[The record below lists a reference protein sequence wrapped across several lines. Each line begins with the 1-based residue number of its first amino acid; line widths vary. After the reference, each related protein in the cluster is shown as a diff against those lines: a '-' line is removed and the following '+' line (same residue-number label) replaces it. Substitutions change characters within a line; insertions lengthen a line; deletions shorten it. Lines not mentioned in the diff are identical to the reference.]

1 MDLYQNKNGVIQLDL
16 TSFIDHTNLDPA
28 AKTDDIL
35 RLCDE
40 ASEWKFAS
48 VCVNPCYVALA
59 SARLN
64 GKGIKVCS
72 VVGFPLGANIMLLKA
87 YEAERAYQDGAA
99 EIDMVMNISH
109 AKNGSY
115 DLLREDI
122 AGVVRAVPDCK
133 VKVILE
139 TCLLEDAEIIKACNE
154 AARAGVHFVKTSTG
168 FSSGGATVRHVE
180 LIRHSLPPEI
190 GVKASGGIRD
200 RKTAESMIAA
210 GANRL
215 GTSRSVLICGAVS
228 D

>member
-1 MDLYQNKNGVIQLDL
+1 MELAHY
-16 TSFIDHTNLDPA
+16 IDHTNLDPA

-40 ASEWKFAS
+40 ALEWQFAS

-59 SARLN
+59 SERLR
-64 GKGIKVCS
+64 GKDVKVCS
-72 VVGFPLGANIMLLKA
+72 VVGFPLGANTMSLKA
-87 YEAERAYQDGAA
+87 YEAEKAYKDGAA

-109 AKNGSY
+109 VKNGSY

-139 TCLLEDAEIIKACNE
+139 TCLLGDDEIIRACSE
-154 AARAGVHFVKTSTG
+154 AVASGAHFLKTSTG

-180 LIRHSLPPEI
+180 LIRNCLPPEI

-200 RKTAESMIAA
+200 RESAEAMIAA

-215 GTSRSVLICGAVS
+215 GTSRSVSICKTVPN
-228 D
+228 

>member
-1 MDLYQNKNGVIQLDL
+1 MDLA
-16 TSFIDHTNLDPA
+16 SFIDHTNLDPA

-59 SARLN
+59 SARL
-64 GKGIKVCS
+64 KDKSVKVCS
-72 VVGFPLGANIMLLKA
+72 VVGFPLGANIISLKA
-87 YEAERAYQDGAA
+87 YEAERAYQEGAA

-139 TCLLEDAEIIKACNE
+139 TCLLEDNEIIRACSE
-154 AARAGVHFVKTSTG
+154 AARAGAHFVKTSTG

-180 LIRHSLPPEI
+180 LIRNSLSPEI
-190 GVKASGGIRD
+190 GVKASE
-200 RKTAESMIAA
+200 A
-210 GANRL
+210 L
-215 GTSRSVLICGAVS
+215 GTEWAQNQ
-228 D
+228 

>member
-1 MDLYQNKNGVIQLDL
+1 MDLAHY
-16 TSFIDHTNLDPA
+16 IDHTNLDPA

-59 SARLN
+59 SERLN
-64 GKGIKVCS
+64 GKGVKVCS
-72 VVGFPLGANIMLLKA
+72 VVGFPLGANTMSSKV
-87 YEAERAYQDGAA
+87 YEAEKAYKDGAA

-122 AGVVRAVPDCK
+122 AGVVRSVPYCT

-139 TCLLEDAEIIKACNE
+139 TCLLEDDEILKACSE
-154 AARAGVHFVKTSTG
+154 AVKAGAHFLKTSTG
-168 FSSGGATVRHVE
+168 FSSVGATVRHVE
-180 LIRHSLPPEI
+180 LIRRNLPPAI

-200 RKTAESMIAA
+200 RESAMAMIAA

-215 GTSRSVLICGAVS
+215 GTSRSVLICKEIS
-228 D
+228 KMTH

>member
-1 MDLYQNKNGVIQLDL
+1 MDLA
-16 TSFIDHTNLDPA
+16 SFIDHTNLDPA

-59 SARLN
+59 SARL
-64 GKGIKVCS
+64 KDKSVKVCS
-72 VVGFPLGANIMLLKA
+72 VVGFPLGANIISLKA
-87 YEAERAYQDGAA
+87 YEAERAYQEGAA

-139 TCLLEDAEIIKACNE
+139 TCLLEDNEIIRACSE
-154 AARAGVHFVKTSTG
+154 AARAGAHFVKTSTG

-180 LIRHSLPPEI
+180 LIRNSLSPEI

-200 RKTAESMIAA
+200 RVGAESMIAA
-210 GANRL
+210 GATRL
-215 GTSRSVLICGAVS
+215 GTSRSVLICKTAS
-228 D
+228 N

>member
-1 MDLYQNKNGVIQLDL
+1 MDLA
-16 TSFIDHTNLDPA
+16 SFIDHTNLDPA

-59 SARLN
+59 SARL
-64 GKGIKVCS
+64 KDKSVKVCS
-72 VVGFPLGANIMLLKA
+72 VVGFPLGANIISLKA
-87 YEAERAYQDGAA
+87 YEAERAYQEGAA

-122 AGVVRAVPDCK
+122 AGVVRAVPECK

-139 TCLLEDAEIIKACNE
+139 TCLLEDNEIIRACSE
-154 AARAGVHFVKTSTG
+154 AARAGAHFVKTSTG

-180 LIRHSLPPEI
+180 LIRNSLSPEI

-200 RKTAESMIAA
+200 RGDAESMIAA
-210 GANRL
+210 GATRL
-215 GTSRSVLICGAVS
+215 GTSRSVLICKTVS
-228 D
+228 N

>member
-1 MDLYQNKNGVIQLDL
+1 MDLAHY
-16 TSFIDHTNLDPA
+16 IDHTNLDPA

-59 SARLN
+59 SERLN
-64 GKGIKVCS
+64 GKGVKVCS
-72 VVGFPLGANIMLLKA
+72 VVGFPLGANTMSSKV
-87 YEAERAYQDGAA
+87 YEAEKAYKDGAA

-122 AGVVRAVPDCK
+122 AGVVRSVPYCT

-139 TCLLEDAEIIKACNE
+139 TCLLEDDEILKACSE
-154 AARAGVHFVKTSTG
+154 AVKAGAHFLKTSTG

-180 LIRHSLPPEI
+180 LIRRNLPPAI

-200 RKTAESMIAA
+200 RESAMAMIAA

-215 GTSRSVLICGAVS
+215 GTSRSVLICKEIS
-228 D
+228 KMTH

>member
-1 MDLYQNKNGVIQLDL
+1 MDLAHY
-16 TSFIDHTNLDPA
+16 IDHTNLDPA

-40 ASEWKFAS
+40 ASEWQFAS

-59 SARLN
+59 SERLR
-64 GKGIKVCS
+64 GKDVKVCS
-72 VVGFPLGANIMLLKA
+72 VVGFPLGANTMSSKA
-87 YEAERAYQDGAA
+87 YEAEKAYLDGAA

-122 AGVVRAVPDCK
+122 AGVVRSVPHCT

-139 TCLLEDAEIIKACNE
+139 TCLLEDDEILKACSE
-154 AARAGVHFVKTSTG
+154 AVKAGAHFLKTSTG

-180 LIRHSLPPEI
+180 LIRDCLPPQI

-200 RKTAESMIAA
+200 RESAEVMIKA

-215 GTSRSVLICGAVS
+215 GTSRSVLICKTVS
-228 D
+228 G

>member
-1 MDLYQNKNGVIQLDL
+1 LDL
-16 TSFIDHTNLDPA
+16 AHYIDHTNLDPA

-59 SARLN
+59 SERLN
-64 GKGIKVCS
+64 GKGVKVCS
-72 VVGFPLGANIMLLKA
+72 VVGFPLGASTMSSKA
-87 YEAERAYQDGAA
+87 HEAERAYKDGAA

-122 AGVVRAVPDCK
+122 AGVVISVPHCT

-139 TCLLEDAEIIKACNE
+139 TCLLEDDEILKACSE
-154 AARAGVHFVKTSTG
+154 AVKAGAHFLKTSTG

-180 LIRHSLPPEI
+180 LIRRNLPPAI

-200 RKTAESMIAA
+200 RESAMAMIAA

-215 GTSRSVLICGAVS
+215 GTSRSVLICKEIS
-228 D
+228 KMTH

>member
-1 MDLYQNKNGVIQLDL
+1 MDLANY
-16 TSFIDHTNLDPA
+16 IDHTNLDPSA
-28 AKTDDIL
+28 RTDDIL

-40 ASEWKFAS
+40 ASEWQFAS

-59 SARLN
+59 SERLR
-64 GKGIKVCS
+64 GKDVKVCS
-72 VVGFPLGANIMLLKA
+72 VVGFPLGANTMSSKA
-87 YEAERAYQDGAA
+87 YEAEKAYLDGAA

-122 AGVVRAVPDCK
+122 AGVVRSVPHCT

-139 TCLLEDAEIIKACNE
+139 TCLLEDDEILKACSE
-154 AARAGVHFVKTSTG
+154 AVKAGAHFLKTSTG

-180 LIRHSLPPEI
+180 LIRRNLPPAI

-200 RKTAESMIAA
+200 RESAMAMIAA

-215 GTSRSVLICGAVS
+215 GTSRSVLICKEIS
-228 D
+228 KMTH

>member
-1 MDLYQNKNGVIQLDL
+1 MDFASL
-16 TSFIDHTNLDPA
+16 IDHTNLDPA

-35 RLCDE
+35 KLCDE

-48 VCVNPCYVALA
+48 VCVNPCYVTLA
-59 SARLN
+59 SERLK

-72 VVGFPLGANIMLLKA
+72 VVGFPLGANTASSKV
-87 YEAERAYQDGAA
+87 YESENAHKDGAA

-139 TCLLEDAEIIKACNE
+139 TCLLDDDEIIRACSE
-154 AARAGVHFVKTSTG
+154 AVSAGAHFLKTSTG

-190 GVKASGGIRD
+190 GVKASGGIKD
-200 RKTAESMIAA
+200 RESALAMIEA

-215 GTSRSVLICGAVS
+215 GTSRSVSICKIVS
-228 D
+228 N

>member
-1 MDLYQNKNGVIQLDL
+1 LNLASL
-16 TSFIDHTNLDPA
+16 IDHTNLDPA
-28 AKTDDIL
+28 AK
-35 RLCDE
+35 
-40 ASEWKFAS
+40 AS

-59 SARLN
+59 SERLN
-64 GKGIKVCS
+64 GKGVKVCS
-72 VVGFPLGANIMLLKA
+72 VVGFPLGANTMSSKV
-87 YEAERAYQDGAA
+87 YEAEKAYKDGAA

-122 AGVVRAVPDCK
+122 AGVVRSVPYCT

-139 TCLLEDAEIIKACNE
+139 TCLLEDDEILKACSE
-154 AARAGVHFVKTSTG
+154 AVKAGAHFLKTSTG

-180 LIRHSLPPEI
+180 LIRRNLPPAI

-200 RKTAESMIAA
+200 RESAMAMIAA

-215 GTSRSVLICGAVS
+215 GTSRSVLICKEIS
-228 D
+228 KMTH

>member
-1 MDLYQNKNGVIQLDL
+1 MDL

-28 AKTDDIL
+28 ARTDDIL

-59 SARLN
+59 FARL
-64 GKGIKVCS
+64 KDKAIKVCS
-72 VVGFPLGANIMLLKA
+72 VVGFPLGANTMSLKA
-87 YEAERAYQDGAA
+87 YEAERACQEGAA

-122 AGVVRAVPDCK
+122 ACVVRAVPDCK

-139 TCLLEDAEIIKACNE
+139 TCLLEDDEIIRACSE
-154 AARAGVHFVKTSTG
+154 AAKAGAHFVKTSTG
-168 FSSGGATVRHVE
+168 FSCRGATVRHVE
-180 LIRHSLPPEI
+180 LMRHSLPLEV

-200 RKTAESMIAA
+200 RRDAESMIAA
-210 GANRL
+210 GASRL
-215 GTSRSVLICGAVS
+215 GTSRSVLICKTVS

>member
-1 MDLYQNKNGVIQLDL
+1 MDLANY
-16 TSFIDHTNLDPA
+16 IDHTNLDPSA
-28 AKTDDIL
+28 RTDDIL

-40 ASEWKFAS
+40 ASEWQFAS

-59 SARLN
+59 SERLR
-64 GKGIKVCS
+64 GKDVKVCS
-72 VVGFPLGANIMLLKA
+72 VVGFPLGANTMSSKA
-87 YEAERAYQDGAA
+87 YEAEKAYLDGAA

-122 AGVVRAVPDCK
+122 AGVVRSVPHCT

-139 TCLLEDAEIIKACNE
+139 TCLLEDDEILKACSE
-154 AARAGVHFVKTSTG
+154 AVKAGAHFLKTSTG

-180 LIRHSLPPEI
+180 LIRDCLPPQI

-200 RKTAESMIAA
+200 RESAEVMIKA

-215 GTSRSVLICGAVS
+215 GTSRSVLICKTVS
-228 D
+228 G

>member
-1 MDLYQNKNGVIQLDL
+1 MDLAHY
-16 TSFIDHTNLDPA
+16 IDHTNLDPA

-48 VCVNPCYVALA
+48 VCVNPCYVALV
-59 SARLN
+59 SERLN
-64 GKGIKVCS
+64 GKGVKVCS
-72 VVGFPLGANIMLLKA
+72 VVGFPLGANTMSSKV
-87 YEAERAYQDGAA
+87 YEAEKAYKDGAA

-122 AGVVRAVPDCK
+122 AGVVRSVPYCT

-139 TCLLEDAEIIKACNE
+139 TCLLEDDEILKACSE
-154 AARAGVHFVKTSTG
+154 AVKAGAHFLKTSTG

-180 LIRHSLPPEI
+180 LIRRNLPPAI

-200 RKTAESMIAA
+200 RESAMAMIAA

-215 GTSRSVLICGAVS
+215 GTSRSVLICKEIS
-228 D
+228 KMTH

>member
-1 MDLYQNKNGVIQLDL
+1 MDLASL
-16 TSFIDHTNLDPA
+16 IDHTNLDPA
-28 AKTDDIL
+28 AKSDDIL

-59 SARLN
+59 SERLN
-64 GKGIKVCS
+64 GKGVKVCS
-72 VVGFPLGANIMLLKA
+72 VVGFPLGASTMSSKA
-87 YEAERAYQDGAA
+87 YEAERAYKDGAA

-122 AGVVRAVPDCK
+122 AGVVRSVPHCT

-139 TCLLEDAEIIKACNE
+139 TCLLEDDEILKACSE
-154 AARAGVHFVKTSTG
+154 AVKAGAHFLKTSTG
-168 FSSGGATVRHVE
+168 FSSGGATLRHVE
-180 LIRHSLPPEI
+180 LIRRNLPPAI

-200 RKTAESMIAA
+200 RESAIAMIEA

-215 GTSRSVLICGAVS
+215 GTSRSVLICKEILK
-228 D
+228 

>member
-1 MDLYQNKNGVIQLDL
+1 MDIANY
-16 TSFIDHTNLDPA
+16 IDHTNLDPA
-28 AKTDDIL
+28 AKTDEIL

-40 ASEWKFAS
+40 ASEWQFAS

-59 SARLN
+59 SERLR
-64 GKGIKVCS
+64 GKDVKVCS
-72 VVGFPLGANIMLLKA
+72 VVGFPLGANTMSSKA
-87 YEAERAYQDGAA
+87 YEAEKAYLDGAA

-122 AGVVRAVPDCK
+122 AGVVRSVPHCT

-139 TCLLEDAEIIKACNE
+139 TCLLEDDEILKACSE
-154 AARAGVHFVKTSTG
+154 AVKAGAHFLKTSTG

-180 LIRHSLPPEI
+180 LIRDCLPPQI

-200 RKTAESMIAA
+200 RESAEVMIKA

-215 GTSRSVLICGAVS
+215 GTSRSVLICKTVS
-228 D
+228 G

>member
-1 MDLYQNKNGVIQLDL
+1 MNLSSL
-16 TSFIDHTNLDPA
+16 IDHTNLDPA

-48 VCVNPCYVALA
+48 VCVNPCYVSLA
-59 SARLN
+59 SERLK
-64 GKGIKVCS
+64 GKGVKVCS
-72 VVGFPLGANIMLLKA
+72 VVGFPLGANTMSSKA
-87 YEAERAYQDGAA
+87 YEAERAYRDGAA

-122 AGVVRAVPDCK
+122 AGVVSAVPHCK

-139 TCLLEDAEIIKACNE
+139 TCLLEDDEIIRACSEAVKAG
-154 AARAGVHFVKTSTG
+154 AHFLKTSTG
-168 FSSGGATVRHVE
+168 FSSGGARVKHVE
-180 LIRHSLPPEI
+180 LIRQSLPPEI

-200 RKTAESMIAA
+200 RESAEAMIAA

-215 GTSRSVLICGAVS
+215 GTSRSVSICKIIS
-228 D
+228 KQNNDNLNSRKS

>member
-1 MDLYQNKNGVIQLDL
+1 MDLASL
-16 TSFIDHTNLDPA
+16 IDHTNLDPA

-35 RLCDE
+35 RLCEE

-48 VCVNPCYVALA
+48 VCVNPCYVSLA
-59 SARLN
+59 AARLK
-64 GKGIKVCS
+64 GKGVKVCS
-72 VVGFPLGANIMLLKA
+72 VVGFPLGANTMSTKA
-87 YEAERAYQDGAA
+87 YEAERAFKDGAA

-115 DLLREDI
+115 DMLREDI

-139 TCLLEDAEIIKACNE
+139 TCLLGDDEIIRVCSE
-154 AARAGVHFVKTSTG
+154 AVASGAHFLKTSTG
-168 FSSGGATVRHVE
+168 FLSGGATVRHVE
-180 LIRHSLPPEI
+180 LIRNCLPPEI

-200 RKTAESMIAA
+200 RESAEARIAA

-215 GTSRSVLICGAVS
+215 GTSRSVSICNTVS
-228 D
+228 N

>member
-1 MDLYQNKNGVIQLDL
+1 MDFASL
-16 TSFIDHTNLDPA
+16 IDHTNLDPA

-59 SARLN
+59 SERLN
-64 GKGIKVCS
+64 GKGVKVCS
-72 VVGFPLGANIMLLKA
+72 VVGFPLGANTMSSKV
-87 YEAERAYQDGAA
+87 YEAERAYKDGAA

-122 AGVVRAVPDCK
+122 AGVVRSVPHCT

-139 TCLLEDAEIIKACNE
+139 TCLLEDDEILKACSE
-154 AARAGVHFVKTSTG
+154 AVKAGAHFLKTSTG
-168 FSSGGATVRHVE
+168 FSSGGATLRHVE
-180 LIRHSLPPEI
+180 LIRRNLPPAI

-200 RKTAESMIAA
+200 RESAMAMIAA

-215 GTSRSVLICGAVS
+215 GTSRSVLICKEILK
-228 D
+228 